1 MLSSYLRPFKVGLKN
16 LKRVGPLIDGGY
28 VIHKESINLTK
39 KIITLGLNDDWEFE
53 KNFIKLNKTV
63 KVEAYDHTV
72 DNKFWLKRFQKD
84 IIYFFLLKKLKLKK
98 ILDIFKY
105 VDYYF
110 FFKKHKHHQKKIG
123 NLNRQIDLKKIFKN
137 LKDDNSVFLKIDIE
151 NSEYQIC
158 NQIKNIFNSINTL
171 VIEFHDIHKKKNKKK
186 LKKFIMQ
193 NKKLKLIH
201 IHGNNYAGCDKL
213 GNPKCIELTFVN
225 SDCIKVKKQLSNLKY
240 PIKNL
245 DFPNLKRRKDININF
260 D

>member
-1 MLSSYLRPFKVGLKN
+1 MIV
-16 LKRVGPLIDGGY
+16 
-28 VIHKESINLTK
+28 HKESINLTK

-53 KNFIKLNKTV
+53 KNFIKLNKIV

-84 IIYFFLLKKLKLKK
+84 ILYFFLLKKLKLKK

-151 NSEYQIC
+151 GSDLEVLKTINLDE
-158 NQIKNIFNSINTL
+158 IKLDLLMIEASDFDKEGRYEIINYL
-171 VIEFHDIHKKKNKKK
+171 QSKNYKILYDNKLNVVFKKN
-186 LKKFIMQ
+186 
-193 NKKLKLIH
+193 
-201 IHGNNYAGCDKL
+201 
-213 GNPKCIELTFVN
+213 
-225 SDCIKVKKQLSNLKY
+225 
-240 PIKNL
+240 
-245 DFPNLKRRKDININF
+245 
-260 D
+260 